1 VTRILESGWRCPF
14 KRRKCFFAFI
24 LNMMTCKVV
33 GKVHVVRKVSC
44 GRLIALFGCFVAS
57 AARQKPDWSLNRLV

>member
-1 VTRILESGWRCPF
+1 MPAIRTAAFYWAVILVTRILESGWRCPL

-33 GKVHVVRKVSC
+33 GKVHVVRKVFL
-44 GRLIALFGCFVAS
+44 GA
-57 AARQKPDWSLNRLV
+57 